1 MIYGV
6 RLFTPI
12 AGEGRNMEGGHN
24 MRLDVHEVN
33 KSFSGKQILHDVS
46 FSVESGRAMGF
57 LGRNGA
63 GKTTTIRT
71 MMNVFKPDSG
81 NFTVDGKPLNS
92 KDFRIGYLP
101 EERGM
106 YAKVNVRDQL
116 AYFGKL
122 KGMKSKEA
130 YSSADRWLEY
140 AELSE
145 YGNKRL
151 ETLSKGNQQKVQI
164 IQAVIN
170 EPDILI
176 LDEPFSGLDPV
187 NAQTL
192 KNIVLDFIRRNK
204 IVIFSSHQMSY
215 VEEFCDDVTFIKKG
229 RIIRSGSL
237 SELKRSYG
245 KNKRRIRING
255 MENRE
260 VIKHLSTISSIEA
273 TEDRRSPIFTCD
285 KASGANEVL
294 RYFMERGHEID
305 LFSVYETS
313 LEDIFILLDGVEKD
327 TPDAKEVR

>member
-1 MIYGV
+1 
-6 RLFTPI
+6 
-12 AGEGRNMEGGHN
+12 
-24 MRLDVHEVN
+24 MRLDVQQVN
-33 KSFSGKQILHDVS
+33 KSFSGQQILHDVS

-71 MMNVFKPDSG
+71 MMDVFKPDSG
-81 NFTVDGKPLNS
+81 SFMVDGKPLHL

-122 KGMKSKEA
+122 KGMTKKEA
-130 YSSADRWLEY
+130 VASADKWLEY
-140 AELSE
+140 TQLSD
-145 YGNKRL
+145 YRNKKL

-192 KNIVLDFIRRNK
+192 KNIVLEFIQK
-204 IVIFSSHQMSY
+204 DKVVIFSSHQMSY

-229 RIIRSGSL
+229 RIIRSGGL
-237 SELKRSYG
+237 ADLKKSYG
-245 KNKRRIRING
+245 DNKRRIVIRG
-255 MENRE
+255 MQRSDISTHLATIPGVE
-260 VIKHLSTISSIEA
+260 VSEDKRSLIFSCGEEELS
-273 TEDRRSPIFTCD
+273 
-285 KASGANEVL
+285 NQVL
-294 RYFMERGHEID
+294 RHFIDGGHVVD
-305 LFSVYETS
+305 LYSMYEPS
-313 LEDIFILLDGVEKD
+313 LEDIFILLDGEETVLTDE
-327 TPDAKEVR
+327 KEVK

>member
-1 MIYGV
+1 
-6 RLFTPI
+6 
-12 AGEGRNMEGGHN
+12 
-24 MRLDVHEVN
+24 MRLDVQGVN
-33 KSFSGKQILHDVS
+33 KSFSGQQILHDIS

-81 NFTVDGKPLNS
+81 SFTVDGKPLNV

-130 YSSADRWLEY
+130 LNAADRWLEY
-140 AELSE
+140 TELSD
-145 YGNKRL
+145 YGSKKL

-192 KNIVLDFIRRNK
+192 KNIVLDFIKRNK
-204 IVIFSSHQMSY
+204 VVIFSSHQMSY

-229 RIIRSGSL
+229 RIIRTGSL
-237 SELKRSYG
+237 SELKRSFG
-245 KNKRRIRING
+245 KNKRRIQVRG
-255 MENRE
+255 MEHAE
-260 VIKHLSTISSIEA
+260 VVKQLSQMPGIEA
-273 TEDRRSPIFTCD
+273 TEDRRSPIFSCE
-285 KASGANEVL
+285 GENRANEVL
-294 RYFMERGHEID
+294 RHFIDGGHGID
-305 LFSVYETS
+305 LFSIYETS
-313 LEDIFILLDGVEKD
+313 LEDIFIFLDGEEIQMTEGKA
-327 TPDAKEVR
+327 AK

>member
-1 MIYGV
+1 
-6 RLFTPI
+6 
-12 AGEGRNMEGGHN
+12 
-24 MRLDVHEVN
+24 MRLDVQGVN
-33 KSFSGKQILHDVS
+33 KSFSGQQILHDIS

-81 NFTVDGKPLNS
+81 SFTVDGKPLNV

-130 YSSADRWLEY
+130 LNAADRWLEY
-140 AELSE
+140 TELSD
-145 YGNKRL
+145 YGSKKL

-192 KNIVLDFIRRNK
+192 KNIVLDFIKRNK
-204 IVIFSSHQMSY
+204 VVIFSSHQMSY

-229 RIIRSGSL
+229 RIIRTGSL
-237 SELKRSYG
+237 SELKRSFG
-245 KNKRRIRING
+245 KNKRRIQVRG
-255 MENRE
+255 MEHAE
-260 VIKHLSTISSIEA
+260 VVKQLSQMPGIEA
-273 TEDRRSPIFTCD
+273 TEDRHSPIFSCE
-285 KASGANEVL
+285 GENRANEVL
-294 RYFMERGHEID
+294 RHFIDSGHGID
-305 LFSVYETS
+305 LFSIYETS
-313 LEDIFILLDGVEKD
+313 LEDIFIFLDGEEIQMTEGKA
-327 TPDAKEVR
+327 AK